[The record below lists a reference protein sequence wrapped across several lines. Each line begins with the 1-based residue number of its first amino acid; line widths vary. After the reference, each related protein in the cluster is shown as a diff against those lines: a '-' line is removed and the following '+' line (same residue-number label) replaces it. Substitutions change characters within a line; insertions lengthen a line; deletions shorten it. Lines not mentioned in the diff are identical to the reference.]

1 MKCYY
6 CRWKNVLHDPSVGW
20 LAAWPRHPSTA
31 TYCYMTLSPA
41 AKLQQQSSKEK
52 FEMARKLKHKVGEIR
67 QAAWNNMRSEFMK
80 ERQLAVV
87 VYLIDKLALRVG
99 TEKNL
104 GDGADTVNLT
114 PVFFVF
120 SLFCVKIL

>member
-1 MKCYY
+1 
-6 CRWKNVLHDPSVGW
+6 
-20 LAAWPRHPSTA
+20 
-31 TYCYMTLSPA
+31 
-41 AKLQQQSSKEK
+41 
-52 FEMARKLKHKVGEIR
+52 
-67 QAAWNNMRSEFMK
+67 MK
-80 ERQLAVV
+80 ERQLAVAV
-87 VYLIDKLALRVG
+87 AIYLIDKLALRVG

>member
-1 MKCYY
+1 
-6 CRWKNVLHDPSVGW
+6 
-20 LAAWPRHPSTA
+20 
-31 TYCYMTLSPA
+31 
-41 AKLQQQSSKEK
+41 
-52 FEMARKLKHKVGEIR
+52 MARKLKHKVGEIR

-87 VYLIDKLALRVG
+87 IYLIDKLALRVG
-99 TEKNL
+99 TEKNS

-120 SLFCVKIL
+120 SLFCVKIRA

>member
-1 MKCYY
+1 
-6 CRWKNVLHDPSVGW
+6 
-20 LAAWPRHPSTA
+20 
-31 TYCYMTLSPA
+31 
-41 AKLQQQSSKEK
+41 
-52 FEMARKLKHKVGEIR
+52 
-67 QAAWNNMRSEFMK
+67 MK
-80 ERQLAVV
+80 ERQLAVA